1 MPAQEIEGCY
11 ADFSVGMCMWKCGCP
26 RTLKGEDRV
35 SFQCVYAHAEIFR
48 HLFVCV
54 CALTLWQTVPH
65 VQPVVL
71 AVTLSDQQGVVL
83 EIEGQEGERDV
94 HVGRGNDHV
103 GAFQIVRV
111 FIREPRGLDH
121 AGRAGEIA
129 EAEFRA

>member
-1 MPAQEIEGCY
+1 M
-11 ADFSVGMCMWKCGCP
+11 S
-26 RTLKGEDRV
+26 TLTLRYSDICLCV
-35 SFQCVYAHAEIFR
+35 S
-48 HLFVCV
+48 VCV

-71 AVTLSDQQGVVL
+71 AVTLSDQQRVVL